1 MKYYKF
7 EKIHV
12 EYDSSVKKKKVKEEL
27 YPADKYKYYYTL
39 YISGTLQKIYLTMLA
54 PNPMG
59 YKNDLETE
67 ERGRKNQLILYL
79 SETMNVLHLFVKF

>member
-1 MKYYKF
+1 
-7 EKIHV
+7 
-12 EYDSSVKKKKVKEEL
+12 
-27 YPADKYKYYYTL
+27 
-39 YISGTLQKIYLTMLA
+39 MLA

-67 ERGRKNQLILYL
+67 ERGKKNQLILYL